1 MNSRASSILR
11 RVLIA
16 LVVLGG
22 AALAFWL
29 GGGAGERAE
38 KGKKELVVWG
48 VWRGEGWTK
57 ALDKFREMRPDV
69 KLVISTAGGR
79 MDEQKLMCAIA
90 GGSPPDVINQDRFS
104 VSGWASRDAFLPL
117 DPFLAKD
124 AADPSARWPVRRE
137 DYYDACWDEAVYQGK
152 VYAIPM
158 GTDDRVLYY
167 NEDLLR
173 REGYTNPDGAVRVP
187 KTWEELAEY
196 SVRLT
201 KRDPGGRITQIGF
214 IPIYG
219 NSWLYL
225 YGWQNGGEFMS
236 PDGRTCT
243 LDDPKIVGA
252 LVWLTRVY
260 DSLGGVQ
267 QVDAFSSS
275 FQGGELDPFLTGKVA
290 MMVNGNWML
299 GAIATYKPDL
309 NFGVAPAP
317 VPQARLD
324 LAARQKSVPPYITW
338 CGGFSWAIPKGAK
351 QPEVA
356 WEFVKWMSST
366 ECALLMNDAEYRY
379 SRSRGHLYVP
389 NLAANQRINEEVF
402 RRYAPE
408 GERLRD
414 GFRTCM
420 DLMAVSRFR
429 PVTPVGQLLW
439 DEHARATD
447 LVRYHGKAPAEDVAR
462 DATLAGARKVQD
474 QLDLLYEKKVYPDLN
489 VNAVGGTVAALAGA
503 GAIIFAAAA
512 WRFIRRRHG
521 PNRRE
526 AIVGYAFIAPWI
538 FGFLVLTAGPIL
550 ASLVLSFCEYDV
562 LHPVKFAGLDNY
574 AALPADPVFWKSLA
588 NTLWMVAAVPLGMA
602 VGLGVALLLNMEVRG
617 QRFYRTIYYLPAIV
631 PIVASSLL
639 WLWVLHP
646 EFGLINV
653 TLHELLGI
661 SGPKWLQDEAWSK
674 PALILMGLWGAGA
687 GMIIWLAGLKGIP
700 KELYEAAEIDGAGRL
715 SRFIHI
721 TWPMLTP
728 YIFFNL
734 VMGIIGAFQI
744 FTNAYIMTDGQGG
757 PVDSTLFY
765 VFALFNQAF
774 RYFKMGYASALA
786 WVLFLIVLVLTM
798 INWKLR
804 KKWVVTERGDL

>member
-1 MNSRASSILR
+1 MNARAASILR
-11 RVLIA
+11 RALIA
-16 LVVLGG
+16 LVVLGA
-22 AALAFWL
+22 AALAFYL
-29 GGGAGERAE
+29 GGGAGEPRG

-57 ALDKFREMRPDV
+57 ALDKFRETHPDV
-69 KLVISTAGGR
+69 ELIISTAGGR

-117 DPFLAKD
+117 DPFIEKDAKD
-124 AADPSARWPVRRE
+124 PAARWPVRRE
-137 DYYDACWDEAVYQGK
+137 DYYSACWDEAVYRGQ

-173 REGYTNPDGAVRVP
+173 REGYTNPDGSIRVP
-187 KTWEELAEY
+187 KTWEELEEY
-196 SVRLT
+196 AVRLT
-201 KRDPGGRITQIGF
+201 KRDDGGRITQIGF

-243 LDDPKIVGA
+243 LNDPKIVDA
-252 LVWLTRVY
+252 LVWLTGVY

-324 LAARQKSVPPYITW
+324 LAAKDKSIPPTITW
-338 CGGFSWAIPKGAK
+338 CGGFSWAIPKGARE
-351 QPEVA
+351 PEVA
-356 WEFVKWMSST
+356 WEFVKWMSSP
-366 ECALLMNDAEYRY
+366 ECAMLMNDAEYRN

-414 GFRTCM
+414 GFRLCM
-420 DLMAVSRFR
+420 DMMAFSRFR

-439 DEHARATD
+439 DEHVRATD
-447 LVRYHGKAPAEDVAR
+447 LVRYHGKDPAGKVAR
-462 DATLAGARKVQD
+462 DATEAGARKVQD
-474 QLDLLYEKKVYPDLN
+474 QLDLLFEKKVYPDLN
-489 VNAVGGTVAALAGA
+489 VQAVSGTAAVLAGI
-503 GAIIFAAAA
+503 GSIVFAAAA
-512 WRFIRRRHG
+512 WRFIRRRQG

-526 AIVGYAFIAPWI
+526 AIVGYAFIAPWV

-562 LHPVKFAGLDNY
+562 LHPVKFVGLDNY
-574 AALPADPVFWKSLA
+574 AALPWDPTFWKSMT

-617 QRFYRTIYYLPAIV
+617 QRFYRTVYYLPAIV
-631 PIVASSLL
+631 PVVASSLL

-653 TLHELLGI
+653 TLHQVLGL

-674 PALILMGLWGAGA
+674 PALILMGLWSAGA
-687 GMIIWLAGLKGIP
+687 GMIIWLAGLKGIS
-700 KELYEAAEIDGAGRL
+700 KEYYEAAEIDGAGPI

-734 VMGIIGAFQI
+734 VMGVIGAFQI

-774 RYFKMGYASALA
+774 RYFRMGYASALA
-786 WVLFLIVLVLTM
+786 WILFLIVLALTM
-798 INWKLR
+798 VNWKLR